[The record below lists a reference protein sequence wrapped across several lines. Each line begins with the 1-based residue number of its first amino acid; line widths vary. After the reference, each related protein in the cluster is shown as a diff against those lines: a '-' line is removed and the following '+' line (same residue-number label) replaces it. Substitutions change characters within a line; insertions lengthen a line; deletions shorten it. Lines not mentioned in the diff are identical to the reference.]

1 MNATTPTGG
10 KEGAI
15 LERRFVPRGSV
26 IMKEGDR
33 GNSAFLIQ
41 SGQVKVYI
49 EKDGKSVELARMGLG
64 QIFGEMALVFDEPR
78 TANVEALEDC
88 NLIVITRQTLQQ
100 KLDKSDPTVRAIV
113 PMLMK
118 RIIQANNAM
127 LNRQSSVDALTETV
141 TTIYENMQAGL
152 GAAQKKTLQN
162 AVLPKLEE
170 FLASVRAFQD
180 KYRAG
185 DQA

>member
-1 MNATTPTGG
+1 MKQTTPG

-33 GNSAFLIQ
+33 GNTAFLIQ
-41 SGQVKVYI
+41 SGQVRVFI
-49 EKDGKSVELARMGLG
+49 EKDGKTVELARMGPG
-64 QIFGEMALVFDEPR
+64 QIVGEMALVFDEPR
-78 TANVEALEDC
+78 TATVAALEDC

-100 KLDKSDPTVRAIV
+100 KLDKSDATVRAIV

-118 RIIQANNAM
+118 RIVQANNAM
-127 LNRQSSVDALTETV
+127 LSRQSSVDGLTETV

-152 GAAQKKTLQN
+152 GAPQKKTLQN
-162 AVLPKLEE
+162 TVLPKLED
-170 FLASVRAFQD
+170 FLTAVRAFQEKYASDD
-180 KYRAG
+180 KP
-185 DQA
+185 